1 MRDEFQKIIVRELTS
16 RWDQIKTDCGKYVGF
31 YARVL
36 RENQSGLTGYDK
48 VLLTFYVYLFL
59 TLLTATTY

>member
-1 MRDEFQKIIVRELTS
+1 MRDEFQKRIVGELT

-36 RENQSGLTGYDK
+36 REIQSGLTDYDK
-48 VLLTFYVYLFL
+48 ALLTSYVYLFL